1 MFVLLVYHLSILRD
15 AIIAVAVF
23 SLIHIVR
30 EGKHDADFI
39 HGKKIYPVSK
49 LYY

>member
-1 MFVLLVYHLSILRD
+1 MFVRLVYHLSILRD
-15 AIIAVAVF
+15 GIIAVAVF

-39 HGKKIYPVSK
+39 HGKKIHPVSK